1 MNSPLLHRG
10 HHGHFTALHA
20 VIRSSY
26 DLPVTTAAAD
36 THDRADPVSLLRG
49 RILVFA
55 AIIISALTL
64 RAAVTSISPLF
75 GRIGADL
82 HFGTTVVGL
91 IGMLPPAM
99 FAVSGLLTPVLA
111 RRTGLETTAFVAM
124 AATTVGVAAR
134 AFAPNTEA
142 LFALSAI
149 ALIGM
154 GIGNVV
160 IPPLVKRY
168 FSDRLAVVSTI
179 YICAMQISTMVPP
192 LLAVPVADAYG
203 WRLSIGMWAL
213 VALAAAMPWFGV
225 VVSRRREDARTAATF
240 ADEAAAGAPRDA
252 SHAHEAASVA
262 EPVGRIWRSSLAWG
276 MVGMFA
282 MTSFITY
289 AMLTWLPT
297 ILTDAGI
304 GEAPAGASVAAFG
317 AMGLISSLIAPSL
330 CARLSNPYGL
340 VLAAAV
346 FYLGGFSGL
355 HFAPTSGTVLW
366 VCLVGLGT
374 LTFPM
379 SLTLINLRTRT
390 PAGSAGLS
398 GFTQGLGYVVSATGP
413 VSVGL
418 VHSSTDG
425 WTVPMLMLTGCVG
438 ILLVAGYFCCR
449 PRMLEDTW

>member
-1 MNSPLLHRG
+1 M
-10 HHGHFTALHA
+10 F
-20 VIRSSY
+20 
-26 DLPVTTAAAD
+26 
-36 THDRADPVSLLRG
+36 RG
-49 RILVFA
+49 RALVFA
-55 AIIISALTL
+55 AIVLSALTL

-75 GRIGADL
+75 GRIGSDL
-82 HFGTTVVGL
+82 QFGSTVVGL

-111 RRTGLETTAFVAM
+111 KRAGLESTALIAM
-124 AATTVGVAAR
+124 ALTTVGMAAR
-134 AFAPNTEA
+134 AFAPDTGT
-142 LFALSAI
+142 LIVLSAI
-149 ALIGM
+149 ALVGM

-203 WRLSIGMWAL
+203 WRLSIGVWAV
-213 VALAAAMPWFGV
+213 VALAAAMPWLGV
-225 VVSRRREDARTAATF
+225 VVEHRRDRKRTRAHADSVRGTDGAEMGTPGDADAV
-240 ADEAAAGAPRDA
+240 AGSTDPK
-252 SHAHEAASVA
+252 
-262 EPVGRIWRSSLAWG
+262 GRIWRSSLAWG
-276 MVGMFA
+276 MAGMFS

-317 AMGLISSLIAPSL
+317 AMGLISSLVAPSL
-330 CARLSNPYGL
+330 CARLRNPYGL
-340 VLAAAV
+340 VLGAAV

-355 HFAPTSGTVLW
+355 HFSPTSGTVVW
-366 VCLVGLGT
+366 VCLIGLGT

-398 GFTQGLGYVVSATGP
+398 GFTQGMGYVVSAMGP
-413 VSVGL
+413 LSFGL
-418 VHSSTDG
+418 VHTLSDG
-425 WTVPMLMLTGCVG
+425 WGLPILMLTGCVAV
-438 ILLVAGYFCCR
+438 LLVAGYVCCR